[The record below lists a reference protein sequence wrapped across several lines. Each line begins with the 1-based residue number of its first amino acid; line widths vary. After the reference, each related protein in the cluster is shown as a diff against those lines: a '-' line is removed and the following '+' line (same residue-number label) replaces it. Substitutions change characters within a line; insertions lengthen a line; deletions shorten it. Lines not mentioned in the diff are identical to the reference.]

1 MATLGEDAH
10 VILYHADISAG
21 AGTGFLVVDGTAIA
35 AQRSAME
42 VTSNPPVYTET
53 VKLFAS
59 IVCADFQKLPN
70 GARDTRT
77 RAQVYAALIQYLQ
90 KRSGLTV
97 ATPVGTYT
105 SMYCLA
111 HLATESHYPGYSIIV
126 CTFNSSGA
134 AFAPAS
140 IVAYENSKWVDPAT
154 YTGDRTW
161 GNSVWRT

>member
-1 MATLGEDAH
+1 MPTLGEDSH
-10 VILYHADISAG
+10 LILYHADISAG
-21 AGTGFLVVDGTAIA
+21 AGTGFLVVDDTAIS
-35 AQRSAME
+35 AQRTAME
-42 VTSNPPVYTET
+42 IITGTYTET
-53 VKLFAS
+53 TKLFAS
-59 IVCADFQKLPN
+59 IVCADYLKLPN

-77 RAQVYAALIQYLQ
+77 RAQVYAALLQYLQ

-105 SMYCLA
+105 GMFCLS
-111 HLATESHYPGYSIIV
+111 HLATESHFPSYSIIV

-154 YTGDRTW
+154 YTGDRNW